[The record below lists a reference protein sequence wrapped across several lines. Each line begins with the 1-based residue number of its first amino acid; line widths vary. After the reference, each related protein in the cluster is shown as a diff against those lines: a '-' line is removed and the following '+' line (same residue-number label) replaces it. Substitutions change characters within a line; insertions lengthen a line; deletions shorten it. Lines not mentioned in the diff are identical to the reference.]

1 MVRAAGEGHL
11 ILRRPSSRTLLWLA
25 IAAYAAGFSA
35 LSILRH
41 RAFSTGR
48 FDLGNM
54 VQAVWSTAHGRPLQ
68 ITGLRGDQIS
78 RLGAH
83 FDPILAAF
91 APLWL
96 VWPSP
101 DMLLVAQA
109 VAVAL
114 GALPVY
120 WLARKHLGSERAG
133 LGFALAYLVYPPTQ
147 WLTLNEFHPVA
158 LACPLLLFAIWY
170 LDEGRLLPFA
180 IFALVAATTKEE
192 IALVVAGL
200 GIWYALAH
208 RRRLAGAAVAVAG
221 VAVAL
226 IAIEVVIPHF
236 NRAGTSSFFTRYSEV
251 GSTPGGI
258 VHTALTDPLKIVTTA
273 FTGRGLTYLAQL
285 ALPLGL
291 LVVLAP
297 LALIAAVPELAV
309 NLLSA
314 ATTQTSIHFHYT
326 AGLIPVLLAA
336 AVFGAKRIPPRVP
349 VATLVVVIAVG
360 ANYLLG
366 PVPLWRDFPGGEQLQ
381 AHAADVTERD
391 RIAAQALRL
400 IPPRAAVSATNSL
413 GAHLSARRRVLSFPF
428 LQDARWVAADET
440 APGYADRL
448 APLPTAV
455 QLSWLRRNPEW
466 RLVFER
472 DGILIF
478 HRASDAAS
486 AR

>member
-1 MVRAAGEGHL
+1 MT
-11 ILRRPSSRTLLWLA
+11 LRRPAPRLLLAGA

-41 RAFSTGR
+41 RAFATGR

-54 VQAVWSTAHGRPLQ
+54 VQAVWSTAHGDPLRM
-68 ITGLRGDQIS
+68 TGLRGDQIS

-96 VWPSP
+96 AWPSP
-101 DMLLVAQA
+101 DALLVAQA
-109 VAVAL
+109 VAIAL

-120 WLARKHLGSERAG
+120 WLARKHLRSERAG
-133 LGFALAYLVYPPTQ
+133 LGFALAYLIYPPTQ

-170 LDEGRLLPFA
+170 LDEGRLLPFLA
-180 IFALVAATTKEE
+180 FAALAATTKEE

-208 RRRLAGAAVAVAG
+208 RQRLLGVAIAVAG

-226 IAIEVVIPHF
+226 VAIEVVIPHF

-258 VHTALTDPLKIVTTA
+258 VHTALTDPWKIVTTA
-273 FTGRGLTYLAQL
+273 FTGRGLGYLARL

-291 LVVLAP
+291 LVALAP
-297 LALIAAVPELAV
+297 LMLLAALPELAV

-314 ATTQTSIHFHYT
+314 APTQTSIRFHYT
-326 AGLIPVLLAA
+326 AGLIPVLVAA
-336 AVFGAKRIPPRVP
+336 AVLGAKRVPARVP
-349 VATLVVVIAVG
+349 VAALAVVACLAG
-360 ANYLLG
+360 NYLLG
-366 PVPLWRDFPGGEQLQ
+366 PIPVWRYFPGGEQQQ
-381 AHAADVTERD
+381 AHAAEVSAHD
-391 RIAAQALRL
+391 RIAARALRL
-400 IPPRAAVSATNSL
+400 IPPHAVVSATNSL

-428 LQDARWVAADET
+428 LQDATWVAADET

-478 HRASDAAS
+478 QRASAAVS
-486 AR
+486 TR

>member
-1 MVRAAGEGHL
+1 
-11 ILRRPSSRTLLWLA
+11 LLWLA
-25 IAAYAAGFSA
+25 IASYAAGFSA
-35 LSILRH
+35 LSVLRH

-54 VQAVWSTAHGRPLQ
+54 VQAVWSTAHGHPLQ

-133 LGFALAYLVYPPTQ
+133 LGFALAYLIYPPTQ

-180 IFALVAATTKEE
+180 AFALVAATTKEE
-192 IALVVAGL
+192 IALVVAAL

-208 RRRLAGAAVAVAG
+208 RRPLAGAAVVVAG
-221 VAVAL
+221 AAVAL

-314 ATTQTSIHFHYT
+314 ATNQTSIHFHYT

-366 PVPLWRDFPGGEQLQ
+366 PVPLWHYFPGGEQLQ
-381 AHAADVTERD
+381 AHAADVTEHD
-391 RIAAQALRL
+391 RIAARALRL
-400 IPPRAAVSATNSL
+400 IPPHAVVSATNSL

-428 LQDARWVAADET
+428 LQDAQWVAADET

-455 QLSWLRRNPEW
+455 QLSWLRRNREW

-478 HRASDAAS
+478 HRASAAAS

>member
-1 MVRAAGEGHL
+1 VTFQRPTSRA
-11 ILRRPSSRTLLWLA
+11 LLWTA
-25 IAAYAAGFSA
+25 IGAYAAGFSA

-54 VQAVWSTAHGRPLQ
+54 VQAVWSTAHGHPLQ

-114 GALPVY
+114 GALPVF
-120 WLARKHLGSERAG
+120 WLARKHLGSDRVA
-133 LGFALAYLVYPPTQ
+133 LGFALAYLIYPPTQ

-158 LACPLLLFAIWY
+158 LACPLLLYAIWF

-180 IFALVAATTKEE
+180 ACAIVAATTKEE

-208 RRRLAGAAVAVAG
+208 GRRWTGAAVAAAG

-258 VHTALTDPLKIVTTA
+258 VHTALTDPWKIVTTA
-273 FTGRGLTYLAQL
+273 ATGRGVGYLAQL
-285 ALPLGL
+285 VLPLAL

-297 LALIAAVPELAV
+297 LVLLAAVPELAV

-314 ATTQTSIHFHYT
+314 ATTQTSIRFHYT
-326 AGLIPVLLAA
+326 AGLIPVLIAA
-336 AVFGAKRIPPRVP
+336 AVFGAKRLPPRIP
-349 VATLVVVIAVG
+349 VATIVVVTALA

-366 PVPLWRDFPGGEQLQ
+366 PVPLWRYFPGGEQHQ
-381 AHAADVTERD
+381 ARAADVSEHD
-391 RIAAQALRL
+391 RIAARALRL
-400 IPPRAAVSATNSL
+400 IPPHAVVSTTNSL
-413 GAHLSARRRVLSFPF
+413 GAHLSARRRVLSFPY
-428 LQDARWVAADET
+428 LQDAQWVAADET

-478 HRASDAAS
+478 QRASEAAS

>member
-1 MVRAAGEGHL
+1 VS
-11 ILRRPSSRTLLWLA
+11 RPRIAPRILLWIA
-25 IAAYAAGFSA
+25 VAAYAFGFSA

-54 VQAVWSTAHGRPLQ
+54 VQAVWSTAHGDPLQ

-83 FDPILAAF
+83 FDPILGAF

-101 DMLLVAQA
+101 DLLLVTQA
-109 VAVAL
+109 IAVAL

-133 LGFALAYLVYPPTQ
+133 LGFALAYLLYPPTQ

-158 LACPLLLFAIWY
+158 LACPLLLFAFWY
-170 LDEGRLLPFA
+170 LDEDRLVPFA
-180 IFALVAATTKEE
+180 VFGLVAATTKEE
-192 IALVVAGL
+192 VALVVGAL
-200 GIWYALAH
+200 GIWYAFSH
-208 RRRLAGAAVAVAG
+208 RRRLEGASILVAG
-221 VAVAL
+221 TAIAL

-258 VHTALTDPLKIVTTA
+258 VHTALTDPWKIVTTA
-273 FTGRGLTYLAQL
+273 VTGRGLGYLARL
-285 ALPLGL
+285 VLPLGL
-291 LVVLAP
+291 LVLAAP
-297 LALIAAVPELAV
+297 LLLVAALPELAI

-314 ATTQTSIHFHYT
+314 ATTQTSIRFHYT
-326 AGLIPVLLAA
+326 AALIPIMVAA
-336 AVFGAKRIPPRVP
+336 AVLGAARLVRNRPGAAMP
-349 VATLVVVIAVG
+349 VATAAVAVG
-360 ANYLLG
+360 LASNYLLG
-366 PVPLWRDFPGGEQLQ
+366 PIPFWRYFPGGEQHQ
-381 AHAADVTERD
+381 AYAAQVTQHD
-391 RIAAQALRL
+391 RIAARALKL
-400 IPPRAAVSATNSL
+400 IPSSAVVSATNSL
-413 GAHLSARRRVLSFPF
+413 GAHLSARRRVLSFPYI
-428 LQDARWVAADET
+428 QDAQWIAADET
-440 APGYADRL
+440 SPGYADRL

-478 HRASDAAS
+478 HRVRAPTS
-486 AR
+486 AT

>member
-1 MVRAAGEGHL
+1 
-11 ILRRPSSRTLLWLA
+11 
-25 IAAYAAGFSA
+25 
-35 LSILRH
+35 
-41 RAFSTGR
+41 
-48 FDLGNM
+48 
-54 VQAVWSTAHGRPLQ
+54 
-68 ITGLRGDQIS
+68 
-78 RLGAH
+78 
-83 FDPILAAF
+83 
-91 APLWL
+91 
-96 VWPSP
+96 
-101 DMLLVAQA
+101 MLLVAQA

-114 GALPVY
+114 GALPVF
-120 WLARKHLGSERAG
+120 WLARKHLGSDRVA
-133 LGFALAYLVYPPTQ
+133 LGFALAYLIYPPTQ

-158 LACPLLLFAIWY
+158 LACPLLLYAIWF

-180 IFALVAATTKEE
+180 ACAIVAATTKEE

-208 RRRLAGAAVAVAG
+208 GRRWTGAAVAAAG

-258 VHTALTDPLKIVTTA
+258 VHTALTDPWKIVTTA
-273 FTGRGLTYLAQL
+273 ATGRGVGYLAQL
-285 ALPLGL
+285 VLPLAL

-297 LALIAAVPELAV
+297 LVLLAAVPELAV

-314 ATTQTSIHFHYT
+314 ATTQTSIRFHYT
-326 AGLIPVLLAA
+326 AGLIPVLIAA
-336 AVFGAKRIPPRVP
+336 AVFGAKRLPPRIP
-349 VATLVVVIAVG
+349 VATIVVVTALA

-366 PVPLWRDFPGGEQLQ
+366 PVPLWRYFPGGEQHQ
-381 AHAADVTERD
+381 ARAADVSEHD
-391 RIAAQALRL
+391 RIAARALRL
-400 IPPRAAVSATNSL
+400 IPPHAVVSTTNSL
-413 GAHLSARRRVLSFPF
+413 GAHLSARRRVLSFPY
-428 LQDARWVAADET
+428 LQDAQWVAADET

-478 HRASDAAS
+478 QRASEAAS

>member
-1 MVRAAGEGHL
+1 MTFPRPTSRA
-11 ILRRPSSRTLLWLA
+11 LLWTA
-25 IAAYAAGFSA
+25 IGAYAAGFSA

-54 VQAVWSTAHGRPLQ
+54 VQAVWSTAHGHPLQ

-96 VWPSP
+96 AWPSP

-114 GALPVY
+114 GALPVF
-120 WLARKHLGSERAG
+120 WLARKHLGSDRVA
-133 LGFALAYLVYPPTQ
+133 LGFALAYLIYPPTQ

-158 LACPLLLFAIWY
+158 LACPLLLYAIWF
-170 LDEGRLLPFA
+170 LDEGRLVPFA
-180 IFALVAATTKEE
+180 ACAIVAATTKEE

-200 GIWYALAH
+200 GIWYALTH
-208 RRRLAGAAVAVAG
+208 GRRWTGAAVAVAG

-258 VHTALTDPLKIVTTA
+258 VHTALTDPWKIVTTA
-273 FTGRGLTYLAQL
+273 ATGRGLGYLAQL
-285 ALPLGL
+285 VLPLAF

-314 ATTQTSIHFHYT
+314 ATTQTSIRFHYT
-326 AGLIPVLLAA
+326 AGLIPVLIAA
-336 AVFGAKRIPPRVP
+336 AVFGAKRLPPRIP
-349 VATLVVVIAVG
+349 VATIVVVTALA

-366 PVPLWRDFPGGEQLQ
+366 PAPLWRYFPGGEQHQ
-381 AHAADVTERD
+381 ARAADVSEHD
-391 RIAAQALRL
+391 RIAARALRL
-400 IPPRAAVSATNSL
+400 IPPHAVVSATNSL
-413 GAHLSARRRVLSFPF
+413 GAHLSARRRVLSFPY
-428 LQDARWVAADET
+428 LQDAQWAAADET

-478 HRASDAAS
+478 HRASEVAS

>member
-1 MVRAAGEGHL
+1 VTLPRPTSRA
-11 ILRRPSSRTLLWLA
+11 LLWTA
-25 IAAYAAGFSA
+25 IGAYAAGFSA

-54 VQAVWSTAHGRPLQ
+54 VQAVWSTAHGHPLQ

-96 VWPSP
+96 AWPSP

-114 GALPVY
+114 GALPVF
-120 WLARKHLGSERAG
+120 WLARKHLGSDRVA
-133 LGFALAYLVYPPTQ
+133 LGFALAYLIYPPTQ

-158 LACPLLLFAIWY
+158 LACPLLLYAIWF

-180 IFALVAATTKEE
+180 ACAIVAATTKEE

-208 RRRLAGAAVAVAG
+208 GRRWTGAAVAAAG
-221 VAVAL
+221 VAAAL

-258 VHTALTDPLKIVTTA
+258 VHTALTDPWKIVTTA
-273 FTGRGLTYLAQL
+273 VTGRGLGYIAQL
-285 ALPLGL
+285 VLPLAL

-297 LALIAAVPELAV
+297 LALIAAVPELAI

-314 ATTQTSIHFHYT
+314 ATTQTSIRFHYT
-326 AGLIPVLLAA
+326 AGLIPVLIAA
-336 AVFGAKRIPPRVP
+336 AVFGAKRLPPRIP
-349 VATLVVVIAVG
+349 VATIVVVTALA

-366 PVPLWRDFPGGEQLQ
+366 PAPLWRYFPGGERHQ
-381 AHAADVTERD
+381 ARAADVSEHD
-391 RIAAQALRL
+391 RVAARALRL
-400 IPPRAAVSATNSL
+400 IPPHAVVSATNSL
-413 GAHLSARRRVLSFPF
+413 GAHLSARRRVLSFPY
-428 LQDARWVAADET
+428 LQDAQWVAADET

-455 QLSWLRRNPEW
+455 QLSWLRRNREW

-478 HRASDAAS
+478 HRASEAAS

>member
-1 MVRAAGEGHL
+1 MRGLRIPRPRAV
-11 ILRRPSSRTLLWLA
+11 ILLWIA
-25 IAAYAAGFSA
+25 IVTYAAGFSA
-35 LSILRH
+35 LSIQRH

-54 VQAVWSTAHGRPLQ
+54 VQAVWSTAHGHPLQ

-91 APLWL
+91 TPLWL
-96 VWPSP
+96 IWPSP
-101 DMLLVAQA
+101 DLLLVSQA

-120 WLARKHLGSERAG
+120 WLAHKHLGSEQAA
-133 LGFALAYLVYPPTQ
+133 LGFALAYLLYPPTQ

-158 LACPLLLFAIWY
+158 LACPLLLFAFWY
-170 LDEGRLLPFA
+170 LDEDRLLPFA
-180 IFALVAATTKEE
+180 AFALLAATTKEE
-192 IALVVAGL
+192 VAFVVAGL
-200 GIWYALAH
+200 GAWYAFSQ
-208 RRRLAGAAVAVAG
+208 RRRLPGAAIFAAG
-221 VAVAL
+221 TAVAL

-236 NRAGTSSFFTRYSEV
+236 NQAGTSSFFTRYSEV

-258 VHTALTDPLKIVTTA
+258 VHTALTNPWKLVTTA
-273 FTGRGLTYLAQL
+273 VTGRGLGYLASL
-285 ALPLGL
+285 VLPLGL

-297 LALIAAVPELAV
+297 LVLIAALPELGI

-314 ATTQTSIHFHYT
+314 ATTQTSIRFHYT
-326 AGLIPVLLAA
+326 AGLIPVLIAA
-336 AVFGAKRIPPRVP
+336 AVLGAARIVRRRPDAALPL
-349 VATLVVVIAVG
+349 ASAAVVLGLAS
-360 ANYLLG
+360 NYILG
-366 PVPLWRDFPGGEQLQ
+366 PIPLWRYFPGGQQHQ
-381 AHAADVTERD
+381 AYAAQVTAHD
-391 RIAAQALRL
+391 RIAARALKL
-400 IPPRAAVSATNSL
+400 IPASAVVSATNSL
-413 GAHLSARRRVLSFPF
+413 GGHLSARRRVLSFPY
-428 LQDARWVAADET
+428 LQDASWIAADET

-478 HRASDAAS
+478 QRVSAPASTT
-486 AR
+486 

>member
-1 MVRAAGEGHL
+1 MTARA
-11 ILRRPSSRTLLWLA
+11 PSPRALLWSA

-54 VQAVWSTAHGRPLQ
+54 VQSVWSTAHGHPLQ
-68 ITGLRGDQIS
+68 ITSLRGDQIS

-96 VWPSP
+96 IWPSP
-101 DMLLVAQA
+101 DLLLVTQA
-109 VAVAL
+109 VAIAL
-114 GALPVY
+114 GALPVF
-120 WLARKHLGSERAG
+120 WLARKHLGSERAA
-133 LGFALAYLVYPPTQ
+133 LGFALAYLLYPPTQ

-158 LACPLLLFAIWY
+158 LGCPLLLFAIWY

-180 IFALVAATTKEE
+180 LFALLAATTKEE
-192 IALVVAGL
+192 IALVAAGL
-200 GIWYALAH
+200 GIWYGLAYG
-208 RRRLAGAAVAVAG
+208 RRLAGSVIAVAG

-258 VHTALTDPLKIVTTA
+258 VHTALTDPWQIVQTA
-273 FTGRGLTYLAQL
+273 FTGRGLGYIARL

-291 LVVLAP
+291 LVVFAP
-297 LALIAAVPELAV
+297 LLLIAALPELAV

-314 ATTQTSIHFHYT
+314 ATTQTSIRFHYT
-326 AGLIPVLLAA
+326 AGLIPVLIAA
-336 AVFGAKRIPPRVP
+336 AVLGAARIVRRRPDAALPL
-349 VATLVVVIAVG
+349 ATAAVVLG
-360 ANYLLG
+360 LTSNYILG
-366 PVPLWRDFPGGEQLQ
+366 PIPLWRYFPGGQQHQ
-381 AHAADVTERD
+381 AYAAQVTEHD
-391 RIAAQALRL
+391 RIAARALKL
-400 IPPRAAVSATNSL
+400 IPASAVVSATNSL
-413 GAHLSARRRVLSFPF
+413 GAHLSARRRVLSFPY
-428 LQDARWVAADET
+428 LQDARWIAADET

-478 HRASDAAS
+478 QRVSAPASTA
-486 AR
+486 

>member
-1 MVRAAGEGHL
+1 VTFPRPTSRA
-11 ILRRPSSRTLLWLA
+11 LLWTA
-25 IAAYAAGFSA
+25 IGAYAAGFSA

-54 VQAVWSTAHGRPLQ
+54 VQAVWSTAHGHPLQ

-101 DMLLVAQA
+101 DALLVMQA
-109 VAVAL
+109 VAVAF
-114 GALPVY
+114 GAMPVF
-120 WLARKHLGSERAG
+120 WLARKHLGSDRVA
-133 LGFALAYLVYPPTQ
+133 LGFALAYLIYPPTQ

-158 LACPLLLFAIWY
+158 LACPLLLYAIWF

-180 IFALVAATTKEE
+180 ACAIVAATTKEE

-208 RRRLAGAAVAVAG
+208 GRRWTGAAVAAAG
-221 VAVAL
+221 VAAAL

-258 VHTALTDPLKIVTTA
+258 VHTALTDPWKILTTA
-273 FTGRGLTYLAQL
+273 VTGRGLGYLAQL
-285 ALPLGL
+285 VLPLAL

-297 LALIAAVPELAV
+297 LALIAALPELAV

-314 ATTQTSIHFHYT
+314 ATTQTSIRFHYT
-326 AGLIPVLLAA
+326 AGVIPVLIAA
-336 AVFGAKRIPPRVP
+336 AVFGAKRLPPRIP
-349 VATLVVVIAVG
+349 VATIVVVTALA

-366 PVPLWRDFPGGEQLQ
+366 PVPLWRYFPGGEQHQ
-381 AHAADVTERD
+381 ARAADVSEHD
-391 RIAAQALRL
+391 RIAARALRL
-400 IPPRAAVSATNSL
+400 IPPRAVVSATNSL
-413 GAHLSARRRVLSFPF
+413 GAHLSARRRVLSFPY
-428 LQDARWVAADET
+428 LQDAQWVAADET

-478 HRASDAAS
+478 HRASEAAS

>member
-1 MVRAAGEGHL
+1 MSRA
-11 ILRRPSSRTLLWLA
+11 LRPAVLLWLA
-25 IAAYAAGFSA
+25 IAAYAVGFAA
-35 LSILRH
+35 LSVLRH

-54 VQAVWSTAHGRPLQ
+54 VQAVWTTAHGHPLQ
-68 ITGLRGDQIS
+68 VTGLRGDQLS

-101 DMLLVAQA
+101 DVLLVSQA
-109 VAVAL
+109 AAVAL
-114 GALPVY
+114 GALPVF
-120 WLARKHLGSERAG
+120 WLARKHLGSQRAA
-133 LGFALAYLVYPPTQ
+133 LGFALAYLIYPATQ

-158 LACPLLLFAIWY
+158 LACPFLLFAYWY
-170 LDEGRLLPFA
+170 LDEGRLVPFA
-180 IFALVAATTKEE
+180 IWAALAMTTKEE
-192 IALVVAGL
+192 VGLVVAGL
-200 GIWYALAH
+200 GLWYAFAHH
-208 RRRLAGAAVAVAG
+208 RRAAGAAIAVAG
-221 VAVAL
+221 VAVSL

-258 VHTALTDPLKIVTTA
+258 LHTAVTDPAKLFTTA
-273 FTGRGLTYLAQL
+273 FTGRGLGYIARLV
-285 ALPLGL
+285 LPLGG

-297 LALIAAVPELAV
+297 LMLLAAVPELAL

-314 ATTQTSIHFHYT
+314 ATTQTSIRFHYT
-326 AGLIPVLLAA
+326 AGLIPVLVAA
-336 AVFGAKRIPPRVP
+336 AVFGAKRLPPRVP
-349 VATLVVVIAVG
+349 AATIVVVLCLA

-366 PVPLWRDFPGGEQLQ
+366 PMPLWRYFPAGSQVQ
-381 AHAADVTERD
+381 AHAAEVTEHD

-400 IPPRAAVSATNSL
+400 IPPHAIVSATNSL
-413 GAHLSARRRVLSFPF
+413 GAHLSARRRVLSFPY
-428 LQDARWVAADET
+428 LQDAQWVAADET
-440 APGYADRL
+440 SPGYADRL

-455 QLSWLRRNPEW
+455 QLSWVRRNPEW

-478 HRASDAAS
+478 RRARDSAS
-486 AR
+486 TP

>member
-1 MVRAAGEGHL
+1 VRLG
-11 ILRRPSSRTLLWLA
+11 RPAERTLLWLA
-25 IAAYAAGFSA
+25 IGAYAAGLSA

-54 VQAVWSTAHGRPLQ
+54 VQAVWSTAHGHPLQ
-68 ITGLRGDQIS
+68 ITGLRGDQVS

-109 VAVAL
+109 LAVAL
-114 GALPVY
+114 GALPVF
-120 WLARKHLGSERAG
+120 WLAHKHLRSERAG
-133 LGFALAYLVYPPTQ
+133 LAFALAYLIYPPTQ

-180 IFALVAATTKEE
+180 VFALLAATTKEE

-200 GIWYALAH
+200 GIWYALVH
-208 RRRLAGAAVAVAG
+208 RRGPAGAAIAVAG
-221 VAVAL
+221 VAITLV
-226 IAIEVVIPHF
+226 AIEVVIPHF

-258 VHTALTDPLKIVTTA
+258 VHTALTDPWKIVTTA

-285 ALPLGL
+285 LLPLAL

-349 VATLVVVIAVG
+349 VATLVVVVALA

-366 PVPLWRDFPGGEQLQ
+366 PLPLWRYFPGGEQLQ
-381 AHAADVTERD
+381 AHAAEVTAHD
-391 RIAAQALRL
+391 RVAARALRL
-400 IPPRAAVSATNSL
+400 IPSHAVVSATNSL
-413 GAHLSARRRVLSFPF
+413 GAHLSARRRVLSFPY
-428 LQDARWVAADET
+428 LQDAQWVAADET

-448 APLPTAV
+448 APLPTAL

>member
-1 MVRAAGEGHL
+1 
-11 ILRRPSSRTLLWLA
+11 LLWLA

-35 LSILRH
+35 LSVLRH

-54 VQAVWSTAHGRPLQ
+54 VQAVWSTAHGHPLQ

-120 WLARKHLGSERAG
+120 WLAHKHLGSERAG
-133 LGFALAYLVYPPTQ
+133 LGFALAYLIYPPTQ

-180 IFALVAATTKEE
+180 AFALVAATTKEE

-208 RRRLAGAAVAVAG
+208 RRPLAGAAVAVAG

-285 ALPLGL
+285 AFPLGL

-314 ATTQTSIHFHYT
+314 ATNQTSIHFHYT

-366 PVPLWRDFPGGEQLQ
+366 PVPLWHYFPGGEQLQ
-381 AHAADVTERD
+381 AHAADVTEHD
-391 RIAAQALRL
+391 RIAARALRL
-400 IPPRAAVSATNSL
+400 IPPHAVVSATNSL

-428 LQDARWVAADET
+428 LQDAQWVAADET

-455 QLSWLRRNPEW
+455 QLSWLRRNREW

-478 HRASDAAS
+478 HRASAAAS

>member
-1 MVRAAGEGHL
+1 MTFP
-11 ILRRPSSRTLLWLA
+11 RPTSRTLLWTA
-25 IAAYAAGFSA
+25 IGAYAAGFSA

-54 VQAVWSTAHGRPLQ
+54 VQAVWSTAHGHPLQ

-96 VWPSP
+96 AWPSP

-114 GALPVY
+114 GALPVF
-120 WLARKHLGSERAG
+120 WLARKHLGSDRVA
-133 LGFALAYLVYPPTQ
+133 LGFALAYLIYPPTQ

-158 LACPLLLFAIWY
+158 LACPLLLYAIWF
-170 LDEGRLLPFA
+170 LDEGRLVPFA
-180 IFALVAATTKEE
+180 ACAIVAATTKEE

-208 RRRLAGAAVAVAG
+208 GRRWTGAAVAAAG
-221 VAVAL
+221 VAAAL

-258 VHTALTDPLKIVTTA
+258 VHTALTDPWKIVTTA
-273 FTGRGLTYLAQL
+273 ATGRGLGYLAQL
-285 ALPLGL
+285 VLPLAL

-314 ATTQTSIHFHYT
+314 ATTQTSIRFHYT
-326 AGLIPVLLAA
+326 AGLIPVLIAA
-336 AVFGAKRIPPRVP
+336 AVFGAKRLPPRIP
-349 VATLVVVIAVG
+349 VATIVVVTALA

-366 PVPLWRDFPGGEQLQ
+366 PAPLWRYFPGGEQHQ
-381 AHAADVTERD
+381 AHAADVSEHD
-391 RIAAQALRL
+391 RIAARALRL
-400 IPPRAAVSATNSL
+400 IPPHAVVSATNSL
-413 GAHLSARRRVLSFPF
+413 GAHLSARRRVLSFPY
-428 LQDARWVAADET
+428 LQDAQWVAADET

-478 HRASDAAS
+478 HRASEAAS